1 MSIEP
6 QRFFFVHV
14 QKSAG
19 TSLIFRLRREFGRAA
34 MYPPESDK
42 GDVASVISVDH
53 LLERWQT
60 DRDTTRVVTG
70 HFPLCTA
77 ELLAAGSRPSRS
89 CGNRSNAR
97 CRTSV
102 ITADDARGL
111 PIVRSRR
118 STTIRFASTA

>member
-1 MSIEP
+1 MSTEP

-19 TSLIFRLRREFGRAA
+19 TSLIFRLRREFGRTA
-34 MYPPESDK
+34 MYPPESDT

-70 HFPLCTA
+70 HYPLGTVD
-77 ELLAAGSRPSRS
+77 LLGATFTTLTVLREPVE
-89 CGNRSNAR
+89 
-97 CRTSV
+97 RTL
-102 ITADDARGL
+102 TYLRHHRKL
-111 PIVRSRR
+111 
-118 STTIRFASTA
+118 